1 MNNKTK
7 KYVKNILILLVVLVF
22 GALAIYGVFFG
33 LFSYLDSTVEPTKSN
48 LLVSAIGE
56 FTTEEHY
63 RYGWWQDGGTYSKY
77 AYKSANLNNEYLSQ
91 IAESD
96 VGDIKLKVSEFEFW
110 VSSSGED
117 EDDKSLYENYD
128 FDVSII
134 DTNDYWF
141 IEYDEDDTSDFDLFI
156 FDCTLHFAGGDGSR
170 KRPQSFHNSEFSLGQ
185 SFSYHIY
192 YPPF

>member
-7 KYVKNILILLVVLVF
+7 KYVINILILLVVLVF
-22 GALAIYGVFFG
+22 GALAIYGVGFG

-77 AYKSANLNNEYLSQ
+77 TYKSANLNNEYLSQ

-156 FDCTLHFAGGDGSR
+156 FDTETKVLY
-170 KRPQSFHNSEFSLGQ
+170 SFNYS
-185 SFSYHIY
+185 I
-192 YPPF
+192 

>member
-1 MNNKTK
+1 
-7 KYVKNILILLVVLVF
+7 
-22 GALAIYGVFFG
+22 
-33 LFSYLDSTVEPTKSN
+33 
-48 LLVSAIGE
+48 
-56 FTTEEHY
+56 TTEEHY

-77 AYKSANLNNEYLSQ
+77 TYKSANLNNEYLSQ

-96 VGDIKLKVSEFEFW
+96 VGDIKVKVSEFEFW

-134 DTNDYWF
+134 DTNYYWF

-156 FDCTLHFAGGDGSR
+156 FDTETKVLY
-170 KRPQSFHNSEFSLGQ
+170 SFNYS
-185 SFSYHIY
+185 I
-192 YPPF
+192 